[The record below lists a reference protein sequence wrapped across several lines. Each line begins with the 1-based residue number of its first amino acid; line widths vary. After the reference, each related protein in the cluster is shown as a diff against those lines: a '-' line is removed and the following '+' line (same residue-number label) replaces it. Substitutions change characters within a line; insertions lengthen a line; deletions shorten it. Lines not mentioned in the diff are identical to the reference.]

1 MSFLAATTHISL
13 LFFHSQQPQNCG
25 FIRSV
30 RVIDES
36 IDREFEEG
44 KRERRS
50 HTTSLCCKWNICLR
64 LEFYDMVFTL
74 IYYYYFYLLLNS
86 LILFDCHF
94 VLEEEESFLF
104 FFGSNYNVRE
114 KTWISLSLW
123 VTGVKILTYFYFFFS
138 FCRHHHHQSDNKHTK
153 GLLFFPLTNDRCSK
167 HLEFIKYF
175 LFGLILRIFV

>member
-25 FIRSV
+25 FIRSA

-50 HTTSLCCKWNICLR
+50 RTTSLCCKWNIWLR
-64 LEFYDMVFTL
+64 LELYDGIHTD
-74 IYYYYFYLLLNS
+74 LLL
-86 LILFDCHF
+86 LLFVIELTHLVWLPFCIRRRRKF
-94 VLEEEESFLF
+94 SFF
-104 FFGSNYNVRE
+104 CSSNNVRE

-123 VTGVKILTYFYFFFS
+123 VTGVKILTYFYFLFS

-153 GLLFFPLTNDRCSK
+153 GLLFFSLTNDRCSK